1 VNELTV
7 MYGNQR
13 VTLQPGQFAHIG
25 RRNDNAVV
33 INDPR
38 VSREHIRVSWTP
50 QGGWT
55 LENLGQAGTYVS
67 GQPVT
72 RLNLTQP
79 LEARLAAPDGPA
91 VIFSLAVP
99 ATPGRDGPA
108 PAAPQPAFAGG
119 GALGAGAAA
128 GQPYWGAKA
137 PPAHVP
143 GAVPPS
149 GRPGPGDQTQGFLHT
164 LIPIRTWLTD
174 PTLRQWPKL
183 MVALYALAPV
193 VLLIPLQNT
202 SDLKT
207 VGWLYSLYI
216 APLWAMVFWWL
227 IRPGPLH
234 WRHLW
239 LTAAII
245 AAEYVLVPALTIPWE
260 DHLGPSDKSHSLI
273 SWIYGVGVAEELT
286 KALPV
291 LILAI
296 VLKARNVKLDVRMW
310 MFLATLSGL
319 FFGVYEAST
328 VYVPHDLQAV
338 NATTVFGVPELL
350 ERIFVDGLQHALW
363 AGIAGFFIGLGI
375 NYRRQRYPL
384 WLLGLAIPSILHG
397 LNDWSLSGVFGTG
410 MWVWILIQV
419 FSVFLFIGYATSAHA
434 IEQEVRHTPIFR
446 GQSMLLD
453 ASVLQAAQGGAQAHP
468 GGGQAYPGGAQ
479 AHPGGGQAYPGG
491 AQAHPGGGQAYPGGG
506 QAYPGGVQAP
516 PGAR

>member
-7 MYGNQR
+7 VYGNQR
-13 VTLQPGQFAHIG
+13 ITLQPGQFAHIG
-25 RRNDNAVV
+25 RRNDNAVIV
-33 INDPR
+33 SDPR
-38 VSREHIRVSWTP
+38 VSREHIRVSWGP
-50 QGGWT
+50 QGGWK
-55 LENLGQAGTYVS
+55 LENLGRAGIFVS

-72 RLNLTQP
+72 HLSLTRP
-79 LEARLAAPDGPA
+79 LEVRLAAPDGPA
-91 VIFSLAVP
+91 VLFQP
-99 ATPGRDGPA
+99 ATSATQVRNA
-108 PAAPQPAFAGG
+108 PTSAAPQPAFA
-119 GALGAGAAA
+119 AAGAPGTGAA
-128 GQPYWGAKA
+128 PGQPDRPAQT
-137 PPAHVP
+137 PPAP
-143 GAVPPS
+143 YPPGGAVPPS
-149 GRPGPGDQTQGFLHT
+149 GRPESGIAKHGFFHT
-164 LIPIRTWLTD
+164 LIPVRTWLTD

-183 MVALYALAPV
+183 VVAFYALAPAA
-193 VLLIPLQNT
+193 LLIPLKTT

-207 VGWLYSLYI
+207 VGWVYSLYI

-239 LTAAII
+239 LTVTVI
-245 AAEYVLVPALTIPWE
+245 AAEYVLIPGLTLPWE
-260 DHLGPSDKSHSLI
+260 KHLAPGNGSHSLI
-273 SWIYGVGVAEELT
+273 QWIYGVGVAEELT

-291 LILAI
+291 LALAI
-296 VLKARNVKLDVRMW
+296 FLRVRNVKLDVRMW

-328 VYVPHDLQAV
+328 VFVPHDLEAV

-397 LNDWSLSGVFGTG
+397 LNDWSLSGVFGTD
-410 MWVWILIQV
+410 MWVWILIQA

-434 IEQEVRHTPIFR
+434 IEQEVRYTPIFR
-446 GQSMLLD
+446 GQSMMLD
-453 ASVLQAAQGGAQAHP
+453 ASILQAAQGGAQA
-468 GGGQAYPGGAQ
+468 
-479 AHPGGGQAYPGG
+479 
-491 AQAHPGGGQAYPGGG
+491 
-506 QAYPGGVQAP
+506 P

>member
-1 VNELTV
+1 MNELTV
-7 MYGNQR
+7 MHGNQQI
-13 VTLQPGQFAHIG
+13 TLQPRQFAHIG
-25 RRNDNAVV
+25 RRGDNALV

-38 VSREHIRVSWTP
+38 VSREHLRVSWGP
-50 QGGWT
+50 QGGWM
-55 LENLGQAGTYVS
+55 LENLGQGGTFVS
-67 GQPVT
+67 GQRVNQ
-72 RLNLTQP
+72 LYLTQP
-79 LEARLAAPDGPA
+79 LEARLAAPDGP
-91 VIFSLAVP
+91 VVRFQPGVP
-99 ATPGRDGPA
+99 ATQFAGGQAPAGGGAAHVAGGPA
-108 PAAPQPAFAGG
+108 PGAPQPAFAGG
-119 GALGAGAAA
+119 GAPGAGAPGVGAAA
-128 GQPYWGAKA
+128 GQPQWWGAQA
-137 PPAHVP
+137 PPAAQPPV

-149 GRPGPGDQTQGFLHT
+149 GKPGSGAHMPGFLNT
-164 LIPIRTWLTD
+164 LIPIKTWLTD

-183 MVALYALAPV
+183 VVAFYALAPV

-234 WRHLW
+234 RRHL
-239 LTAAII
+239 LLAAIII
-245 AAEYVLVPALTIPWE
+245 AAEYVLVPGLTIPWE
-260 DHLGPSDKSHSLI
+260 DHLAPRNMSHNLI
-273 SWIYGVGVAEELT
+273 QWIYGVGLAEELT

-296 VLKARNVKLDVRMW
+296 ILKARNVKLDVRMW

-328 VYVPHDLQAV
+328 VYVPHDLQAA

-375 NYRRQRYPL
+375 NYHRQRYPL

-397 LNDWSLSGVFGTG
+397 LNDWSVSGVFGTG
-410 MWVWILIQV
+410 LWVWILIQAL
-419 FSVFLFIGYATSAHA
+419 SIFLFIGYATSAHA
-434 IEQEVRHTPIFR
+434 IEQEVRQTPIFR
-446 GQSMLLD
+446 GQSMLID
-453 ASVLQAAQGGAQAHP
+453 ASIIQAALGGAHAPP
-468 GGGQAYPGGAQ
+468 GAA
-479 AHPGGGQAYPGG
+479 
-491 AQAHPGGGQAYPGGG
+491 QAYPGGG
-506 QAYPGGVQAP
+506 QAP

>member
-1 VNELTV
+1 MNELTV
-7 MYGNQR
+7 TYGNQR
-13 VTLQPGQFAHIG
+13 ITLQPGQFAHIG

-33 INDPR
+33 IEDPR
-38 VSREHIRVSWTP
+38 VSRQHIRLSWAP
-50 QGGWT
+50 KGVWI
-55 LENLGQAGTYVS
+55 LENLGQAGAFVS
-67 GQPVT
+67 GRPVT
-72 RLNLTQP
+72 QLDLTYP

-91 VIFSLAVP
+91 VRFQPTGP
-99 ATPGRDGPA
+99 AMPVRDGPP
-108 PAAPQPAFAGG
+108 PAAAQPAFAGG
-119 GALGAGAAA
+119 GTPGAGAAPGQPVWA
-128 GQPYWGAKA
+128 GQA
-137 PPAHVP
+137 PPPPFTPPA
-143 GAVPPS
+143 GAVPPP
-149 GRPGPGDQTQGFLHT
+149 GRLGPGAHTPGFFHT
-164 LIPIRTWLTD
+164 LVPIRTWLTD

-183 MVALYALAPV
+183 VVALYALAPV

-234 WRHLW
+234 RRHLV
-239 LTAAII
+239 LTGIII

-260 DHLGPSDKSHSLI
+260 AHLAPGNRNHSLI
-273 SWIYGVGVAEELT
+273 QWIYGVGLAEELT

-296 VLKARNVKLDVRMW
+296 ILKARNIKLDVRMW

-338 NATTVFGVPELL
+338 NATTVFGIPELL

-375 NYRRQRYPL
+375 NYHRQRYPL
-384 WLLGLAIPSILHG
+384 WLLGLAIPSVLHG

-410 MWVWILIQV
+410 LWVWILIQA

-434 IEQEVRHTPIFR
+434 IEQEVRQTPIFR
-446 GQSMLLD
+446 GQSMLMD
-453 ASVLQAAQGGAQAHP
+453 ASFLQAAMGGAPAHP
-468 GGGQAYPGGAQ
+468 GGGQATPGAQ
-479 AHPGGGQAYPGG
+479 
-491 AQAHPGGGQAYPGGG
+491 
-506 QAYPGGVQAP
+506 
-516 PGAR
+516 

>member
-7 MYGNQR
+7 MHGNQQI
-13 VTLQPGQFAHIG
+13 TLQPGQFAHIG
-25 RRNDNAVV
+25 RRDDNAVV
-33 INDPR
+33 ISDPR
-38 VSREHIRVSWTP
+38 VSREHIRVSWGP
-50 QGGWT
+50 QGGWM
-55 LENLGQAGTYVS
+55 LENLGRAGTFVS

-72 RLNLTQP
+72 RLYLTQP
-79 LEARLAAPDGPA
+79 LEARLATPDGPA
-91 VIFSLAVP
+91 VLFRPAVP
-99 ATPGRDGPA
+99 AAQVKDGPA
-108 PAAPQPAFAGG
+108 PAAPQPAFAGAG
-119 GALGAGAAA
+119 PGAGAAA
-128 GQPYWGAKA
+128 GQPYGGAQA
-137 PPAHVP
+137 PPVP
-143 GAVPPS
+143 GLPGGAVPLS
-149 GRPGPGDQTQGFLHT
+149 GRPGSGAHTPGFLHT

-183 MVALYALAPV
+183 VVAFYALAPV
-193 VLLIPLQNT
+193 VLLIPLQST

-234 WRHLW
+234 WRHLL

-245 AAEYVLVPALTIPWE
+245 AAEYVLVPALTLTWE
-260 DHLGPSDKSHSLI
+260 DHFAPGNGSHSLI
-273 SWIYGVGVAEELT
+273 QWIYGVGLAEELT

-291 LILAI
+291 LGLAI
-296 VLKARNVKLDVRMW
+296 FLKARNIKLDVRMW

-328 VYVPHDLQAV
+328 VFVPHDLQAV

-397 LNDWSLSGVFGTG
+397 LNDWSLSGVFGTD
-410 MWVWILIQV
+410 MWVWILIQA

-446 GQSMLLD
+446 GQSIRID
-453 ASVLQAAQGGAQAHP
+453 GSFLQAA
-468 GGGQAYPGGAQ
+468 PGGA
-479 AHPGGGQAYPGG
+479 
-491 AQAHPGGGQAYPGGG
+491 
-506 QAYPGGVQAP
+506 QAYPGGVQTP

>member
-1 VNELTV
+1 MNELTV
-7 MYGNQR
+7 IYGNQR
-13 VTLQPGQFAHIG
+13 ITLQPGQFAHIG
-25 RRNDNAVV
+25 RRDDNAVV

-38 VSREHIRVSWTP
+38 VSREHIRVSWGP
-50 QGGWT
+50 QGGWM
-55 LENLGQAGTYVS
+55 LENLGRAGTFVS

-72 RLNLTQP
+72 RLYLTQP
-79 LEARLAAPDGPA
+79 LEARLATPDGPA
-91 VIFSLAVP
+91 VLFRPAVP
-99 ATPGRDGPA
+99 ATQVKDGPA
-108 PAAPQPAFAGG
+108 PAAPQPAFAG
-119 GALGAGAAA
+119 AG
-128 GQPYWGAKA
+128 
-137 PPAHVP
+137 P

-149 GRPGPGDQTQGFLHT
+149 GRPGSGAHTPGFLHT

-183 MVALYALAPV
+183 VVAFYALAPV
-193 VLLIPLQNT
+193 VLLIPLQST

-234 WRHLW
+234 WRHLL

-245 AAEYVLVPALTIPWE
+245 VAEYVLVPALTLTWE
-260 DHLGPSDKSHSLI
+260 DHFAPGNGSHSLI
-273 SWIYGVGVAEELT
+273 QWIYGVGLAEELT

-291 LILAI
+291 LGLAI
-296 VLKARNVKLDVRMW
+296 FLKARNIKLDVRMW

-328 VYVPHDLQAV
+328 VFVPHDLQAV

-397 LNDWSLSGVFGTG
+397 LNDWSLSGVFGTD
-410 MWVWILIQV
+410 MWVWILIQAL
-419 FSVFLFIGYATSAHA
+419 SVFLFIGYATSAHA

-446 GQSMLLD
+446 GQSIRID
-453 ASVLQAAQGGAQAHP
+453 PSVLQAAQGGAHP
-468 GGGQAYPGGAQ
+468 PANPG
-479 AHPGGGQAYPGG
+479 
-491 AQAHPGGGQAYPGGG
+491 
-506 QAYPGGVQAP
+506 
-516 PGAR
+516 